1 MAFRIRKIEYTADGR
16 RLVRDTD
23 LATEQLTIGRAP
35 DNAIALPD
43 LAVEPVHAELTPAGL
58 GKLSLRALGT
68 LGVTVDGRSLS
79 NATIDIASGAEL
91 GFGTYRLGLSR
102 DGDGAVL
109 ITVEDATAERD
120 KVDATQDKQGFSL
133 ATVMPGKRPLSW
145 VLALV
150 ILLAFL
156 AVPIATHLRSAA
168 HPDAKAGRVVNDAA
182 WNPGAL
188 SLAHHSLT
196 DRCETCHVRPFES
209 VRNTTCLSCHKDTHD
224 HAPAAR
230 LASARGSA
238 GVGLALRQTV
248 AHAFGREGPGACVDC
263 HVEHTGNR
271 PMESPR
277 QQFCADCHAGLTGRL
292 PDTKLGN
299 AADFGTNHPQF
310 RAAIITNAESRKPQL
325 ISLDAHPREDN
336 GLTFSHKIHLDP
348 RGGVAKMA
356 MTLGG
361 QGYGQ
366 ALDCANCHQRSADGV
381 NFKPITME
389 ANCEACHS
397 LAYGRVG
404 STVLHLRH
412 GDVAQANADLSRANG
427 VEPLA
432 TARLPGLY
440 RANFTPKPAPNLA
453 QKAFTPDGLCGQCH
467 APIRR
472 NGQLGLRHVTSVT
485 RYMPNGWFD
494 HNAHRQTPCGD
505 CHLAKQ
511 SQSASDVLL
520 PKVKQCRDCH
530 LGENATAPKVPSGCA
545 MCHAYHVSALP
556 PPADHKPRHHDKI
569 AATDAVALGIIQRAA
584 AVAGDNNA
592 HRSDH

>member
-23 LATEQLTIGRAP
+23 LAVERLTIGRAP

-43 LAVEPVHAELTPAGL
+43 LAVEPIHAELAPAGP
-58 GKLSLRALGT
+58 GKLALRALGT
-68 LGVTVDGRSLS
+68 LGFTVNGRSLTS
-79 NATIDIASGAEL
+79 ATIDTASGSEL
-91 GFGTYRLGLSR
+91 GFGSYRLVLSR
-102 DGDGAVL
+102 DTDGAVL
-109 ITVEDATAERD
+109 ITVEDATPARD
-120 KVDATQDKQGFSL
+120 KVDTAEDKKGFSL
-133 ATVMPGKRPLSW
+133 AGVMPGKRPLSW
-145 VLALV
+145 LLAMV

-156 AVPIATHLRSAA
+156 AVPITTHMRNLGK
-168 HPDAKAGRVVNDAA
+168 PMTAKAGRVVNDAA

-209 VRNTTCLSCHKDTHD
+209 VRNTTCLSCHKDAHD

-230 LASARGSA
+230 LAAARGGPGA
-238 GVGLALRQTV
+238 GLALRQSV

-271 PMESPR
+271 PMDPPR
-277 QQFCADCHAGLTGRL
+277 QQFCADCHAGLKGRL

-299 AADFGTNHPQF
+299 AGDFGTSHPQF
-310 RAAIITNAESRKPQL
+310 RAAIITNAESRKPSL

-336 GLTFSHKIHLDP
+336 GLAFSHKIHLDP

-356 MTLGG
+356 ITLGD
-361 QGYGQ
+361 QGYGK

-412 GDVAQANADLSRANG
+412 GDVAQAKADLSRATG
-427 VEPLA
+427 VQPLA
-432 TARLPGLY
+432 TGRLPGLY
-440 RANFTPKPAPNLA
+440 RANFAAKPAASLA
-453 QKAFTPDGLCGQCH
+453 DNAFARDGLCGECH
-467 APIRR
+467 TAIRR
-472 NGQLGLRHVTSVT
+472 NGHLGVRHVTSVT
-485 RYMPNGWFD
+485 RYLANGWFD
-494 HNAHRQTPCGD
+494 HSAHRATACGD
-505 CHLAKQ
+505 CHAAKQ
-511 SQSASDVLL
+511 SQSAGDVLL
-520 PKVKQCRDCH
+520 PGVKQCRDCH
-530 LGENATAPKVPSGCA
+530 LGENASAPKVPSGCA
-545 MCHAYHVSALP
+545 MCHAYHVSALG
-556 PPADHKPRHHDKI
+556 PATERKPRNRDKI
-569 AATDAVALGIIQRAA
+569 ATTDPQAF
-584 AVAGDNNA
+584 
-592 HRSDH
+592 